1 MFTGIVQFTGVIKR
15 ATKTGESTRLE
26 IESQAAISSLK
37 KGDSISVDGVCLTVI
52 ENVNNTFKADV
63 AKETLSR
70 TTLKYL
76 KNGDVVNLELPLTL
90 STPLGGHIVQGHVD
104 CVGRIVG
111 RRREGNGE
119 RITIEIPSEWSKYIV
134 EKGSIAV
141 DGMSLTVAKKSGR
154 RIEIAIIPHTLKNT
168 NISLKRTGSFVN
180 IEVDIIGKYVYN
192 FLRNRI

>member
-15 ATKTGESTRLE
+15 VTKTGESTRLE

>member
-15 ATKTGESTRLE
+15 VTKTGESTRLE

-37 KGDSISVDGVCLTVI
+37 RGDSISVDGVCLTVI